1 MSQKKYK
8 IINVIIY
15 VVTDKAV
22 ELGLI
27 SGTNKFVL
35 MIRAYC
41 FQDWSAYK
49 VEVAMKDVD
58 RQVSAIKAKAIEDTK
73 REIEYKYSEIEKG
86 STPLGGPMRLSAPWK
101 NKGKKYES

>member
-8 IINVIIY
+8 FINVIIY

-27 SGTNKFVL
+27 SAHNKIAL
-35 MIRAYC
+35 IIKAHC
-41 FQDWSAYK
+41 FDDWSAYK

-58 RQVSAIKAKAIEDTK
+58 RQVSAIKSKATEDTK

-101 NKGKKYES
+101 NKDKKYES